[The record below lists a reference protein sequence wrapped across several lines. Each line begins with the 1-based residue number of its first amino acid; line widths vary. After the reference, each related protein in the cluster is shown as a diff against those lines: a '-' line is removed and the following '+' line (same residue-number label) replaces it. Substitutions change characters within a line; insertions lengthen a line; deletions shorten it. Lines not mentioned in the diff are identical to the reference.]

1 MQTQTKL
8 VEQGQYQALLSS
20 YLNTT
25 DEDGLTVAYDMG
37 RRNLRTGV
45 GLLDLAETHQ
55 HALREILAAAD
66 SAPEAQQSINTAA
79 GCFFREALSPFEVAR
94 LSSHDSTGA
103 LIKLY
108 DVFEK
113 EAKRIAHRL
122 HDESE
127 QMLAVVYLELAEI
140 AKVSPPETSKQI
152 HGVFELLNEICAQLR
167 TMSHELRPIVLD
179 QMGLMP
185 ALRLLVNGVQKR
197 SALVIDLSGD
207 TDGRLDPAI
216 ETVLYR
222 TVQEALAN
230 VCRHANARHAD
241 VHIWRDASS
250 IYCSVSDNGDGF
262 EQKKTDAEDCSGLGL
277 VGIKERARALG
288 GICELS
294 SRRKFG
300 TTLQVTIPL

>member
-1 MQTQTKL
+1 MQTQAKL

-20 YLNTT
+20 YVNTT

-37 RRNLRTGV
+37 RNNLRTGV
-45 GLLDLAETHQ
+45 GILDLAETHQ
-55 HALREILAAAD
+55 QALREILLAAD

-79 GCFFREALSPFEVAR
+79 SSFFREALSPFEVAR
-94 LSSHDSTGA
+94 LSSRDTTDA

-127 QMLAVVYLELAEI
+127 QMLAVVHLELAEI
-140 AKVSPPETSKQI
+140 AKVAPPETSKRI

-185 ALRLLVNGVQKR
+185 ALRLLINGVQKR
-197 SALVIDLSGD
+197 SALAIDLGGE
-207 TDGRLDPAI
+207 TDGRLDPAV

-222 TVQEALAN
+222 TVQEALTN
-230 VCRHANARHAD
+230 VCRHANASHVD
-241 VHIWRDASS
+241 VHLWRDATS

-262 EQKKTDAEDCSGLGL
+262 DRNKAGAEDCSGLGL
-277 VGIKERARALG
+277 LGIKERARALG

-294 SRRKFG
+294 TRRRIG